1 MKGEKRGKG
10 KEWRTD
16 GRKKGEESEEE
27 DRIRTSMPM
36 KTNPNNRL
44 EELNTLGPCDV
55 VDAAVVVALAVAVD
69 VVETVLDMLVVALLS
84 ENVM

>member
-1 MKGEKRGKG
+1 M
-10 KEWRTD
+10 
-16 GRKKGEESEEE
+16 RKSENEEE

-44 EELNTLGPCDV
+44 EELNTLGPCDD